1 MSDGLQIQGEKW
13 PHTEIQSVKECAKL
27 CSTNVK
33 CDGFHYYGYSDDY
46 YGHCYLKNNV
56 TSVTQNLPDKR
67 ERYGG
72 ICRKGKFRIIYFL
85 IRIWYMILTNIQ
97 VLHQHI

>member
-1 MSDGLQIQGEKW
+1 MSDGLQIPGEKW
-13 PHTEIQSVKECAKL
+13 PYTEIQSVKECAKL
-27 CSTNVK
+27 CSTSLK

-56 TSVTQNLPDKR
+56 TNVHRNLQDKR

-72 ICRKGKFRIIYFL
+72 ICRKGISDLY
-85 IRIWYMILTNIQ
+85 YMFI
-97 VLHQHI
+97 